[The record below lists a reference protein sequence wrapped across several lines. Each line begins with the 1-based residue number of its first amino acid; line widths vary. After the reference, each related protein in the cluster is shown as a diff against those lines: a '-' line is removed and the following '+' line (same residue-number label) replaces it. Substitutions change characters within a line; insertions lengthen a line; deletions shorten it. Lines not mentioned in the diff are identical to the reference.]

1 MCGHVMTDPRPVNLS
16 NLRDNVQMWMKDH
29 NIRGFYLV
37 NQSKTFEEGAKNC
50 ITMSGMSIH

>member
-1 MCGHVMTDPRPVNLS
+1 MTDPRPVNLS

-37 NQSKTFEEGAKNC
+37 NQSNTFEEGAKNC
-50 ITMSGMSIH
+50 ITMAGMCVH

>member
-1 MCGHVMTDPRPVNLS
+1 MTDPRPVNLS